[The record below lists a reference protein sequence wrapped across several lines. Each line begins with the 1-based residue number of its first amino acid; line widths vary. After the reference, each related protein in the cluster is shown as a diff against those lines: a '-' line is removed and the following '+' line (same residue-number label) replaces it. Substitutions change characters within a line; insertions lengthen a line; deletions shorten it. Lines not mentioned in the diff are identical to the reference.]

1 MRRYRLARSVF
12 SRREASA
19 TLPFAMVFYVAGIL
33 ITAGWVAFDLPLGPG
48 TTVGYALP
56 AR

>member
-1 MRRYRLARSVF
+1 
-12 SRREASA
+12 
-19 TLPFAMVFYVAGIL
+19 LPFAMVFYVAGIL